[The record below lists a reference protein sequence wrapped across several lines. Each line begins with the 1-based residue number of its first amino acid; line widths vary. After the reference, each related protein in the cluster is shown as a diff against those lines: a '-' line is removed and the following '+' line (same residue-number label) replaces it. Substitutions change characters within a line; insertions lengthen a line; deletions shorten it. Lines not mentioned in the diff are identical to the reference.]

1 MQARL
6 SVVVILL
13 FVVCNPFKV
22 AAACSQHNP
31 DFVRVWV
38 PPPPFLFSHCQQLI
52 SFNIFIPLPAVNNHL
67 AVEFLK

>member
-31 DFVRVWV
+31 DFVRVWGFF
-38 PPPPFLFSHCQQLI
+38 P
-52 SFNIFIPLPAVNNHL
+52 PLPFFTLPAID
-67 AVEFLK
+67 FI